1 MDSWE
6 KFNETALPPE
16 KDFYSNLNL
25 ENISDKDYVHA
36 QKVWDIFR
44 IQNIREY
51 HDLYVKI
58 DTLLLAD
65 IFENFRNMCLD
76 IIELDPVK

>member
-6 KFNETALPPE
+6 KFNETALPSE

-25 ENISDKDYVHA
+25 ENISDKDYVHV

-44 IQNIREY
+44 IKNVREY

>member
-1 MDSWE
+1 MNSWE
-6 KFNETALPPE
+6 RFNGTSLPPK

-25 ENISDKDYVHA
+25 ENISNEDYVHA
-36 QKVWDIFR
+36 QKVWNVFKIK
-44 IQNIREY
+44 NIGEY

-65 IFENFRNMCLD
+65 IFENFRNM
-76 IIELDPVK
+76 